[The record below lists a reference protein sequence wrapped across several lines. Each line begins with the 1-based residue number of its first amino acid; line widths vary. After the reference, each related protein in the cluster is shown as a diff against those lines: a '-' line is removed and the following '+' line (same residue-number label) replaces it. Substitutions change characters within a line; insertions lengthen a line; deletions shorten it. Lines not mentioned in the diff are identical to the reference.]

1 VPEYKFTEYFEKEVL
16 RKRPYLKKEWC
27 IRVCGKAVEKRTSGG
42 KPLSVLGGNRGTR
55 GTNPKSYH
63 VGRQNY
69 DSQCFPGQRVQD
81 MKLNYYSETDS
92 LYIDLSEQPSVESRE
107 ISEGIVLDYDATGN
121 LVGIDIDNAS
131 RKVELKKLTV
141 NKLPAVIQ
149 NNSA

>member
-1 VPEYKFTEYFEKEVL
+1 
-16 RKRPYLKKEWC
+16 
-27 IRVCGKAVEKRTSGG
+27 
-42 KPLSVLGGNRGTR
+42 
-55 GTNPKSYH
+55 
-63 VGRQNY
+63 
-69 DSQCFPGQRVQD
+69 

-107 ISEGIVLDYDATGN
+107 ISEGIVLDYDAAGN

-131 RKVELKKLTV
+131 RRVDLKKLIL